1 MSTVWFII
9 ATIWGLRIFL
19 NILSYIHLWY
29 LKEYRF
35 DRMLIHLKSPQG
47 KKLLFPVWRRPP
59 ITPKTVVLFF
69 GAVFCLSFLFVLLPV
84 FPVWKL
90 VIIDILT
97 FPVLTILVIVT
108 KIPTLIYHWILIRR
122 AVAKL
127 RAHKKMVVI
136 GITGSYGKT
145 STKEALATLISQKYK
160 TLATRASK
168 NSPIAIAELVLSD
181 LRSDTEVFIV
191 EMGAYKKGEIA
202 QMCRMVRP
210 EIGIV
215 TAINA
220 QHQDLF
226 GSIEN
231 TVEAKYELLMG
242 LTGRRIAII
251 NSDDPRVAGMGKRAR
266 GQGCQVIEYS
276 TKGIALTLRADRGL
290 HFDGVSV
297 RLFGRHQASNVLAAM
312 RASEEVGMTKAE
324 IIRACK
330 FIRPLSHT
338 MNPVKGVNGS
348 IFIDDTFNNNPDAA
362 IAAID
367 FLSTRHGKKILVFQ
381 PMIELGSYARKEHE
395 RVAKRGTA
403 VCDEI
408 ILTNDSF
415 LDAFS
420 PSGVYLPPNAA
431 AKHLKKTVVRGDTV
445 LFKGKEAGRVLQLL
459 V

>member
-9 ATIWGLRIFL
+9 ATIWGFRIFL

-47 KKLLFPVWRRPP
+47 KNIFFPAWRRPP
-59 ITPKTVVLFF
+59 IRPKTVVLFF
-69 GAVFCLSFLFVLLPV
+69 AAVFSLSLLLVLLPV
-84 FPVWKL
+84 FVVWKF

-97 FPVLTILVIVT
+97 FPVLTILVMVT

-145 STKEALATLISQKYK
+145 SIKEALATLMSQKYK

-168 NSPIAIAELVLSD
+168 NSPIAIAELVLGD

-202 QMCRMVRP
+202 QMCRIVRP

-215 TAINA
+215 TAINP

-226 GSIEN
+226 GSIQN
-231 TVEAKYELLMG
+231 TVEAKYELFAG
-242 LTGRRIAII
+242 LTGRKIAIV
-251 NSDDPRVAGMGKRAR
+251 NRDDPRVAGMGKRAR
-266 GQGCQVIEYS
+266 SQGCQVIEYS
-276 TKGIALTLRADRGL
+276 TRGVVVKEDAKGL
-290 HFDGVSV
+290 HFDSVSV
-297 RLFGRHQASNVLAAM
+297 YLFGKHQVSNVLAAM
-312 RASEEVGMTKAE
+312 RAAFFVGMTKEE
-324 IIRACK
+324 IIQACHL
-330 FIRPLSHT
+330 IRPLPHT
-338 MNPVKGVNGS
+338 MNPIKGINGS
-348 IFIDDTFNNNPDAA
+348 IFIDDTCNNNPDAA

-431 AKHLKKTVVRGDTV
+431 AKHLEKTVVRGDTV